1 MLLLGDFIELP
12 KESVLQ
18 VSREDGS
25 NWATH
30 DVIEGAPR
38 GQFIGPALGRLRVR
52 LFFHVDFMAPRPTIT
67 FLRGMKDRGQIFQ
80 LWSRAGSFWG
90 IRKIDQVDSQY
101 IWALQD
107 GRVICA
113 YCDLTLS
120 EPGLVSPPVL
130 LRPLAIA
137 DNATDVVTTPAE
149 EDTSRP
155 IDEVTAEEIA
165 RV

>member
-12 KESVLQ
+12 VQSVLN

-25 NWATH
+25 TWATH
-30 DVIEGAPR
+30 DVIQGTPR
-38 GQFIGPALGRLRVR
+38 QQFIGPGLGRLRLK
-52 LFFHVDFMAPRPTIT
+52 LFFHIDFIGPRPTIT
-67 FLRGMKDRGQIFQ
+67 FLRGMKDRGEIFQ

-90 IRKIDQVDSQY
+90 VRKIDQVDSQY
-101 IWALQD
+101 VWALED

-120 EPGLVSPPVL
+120 EPGLVAPPVL
-130 LRPLAIA
+130 VLPLALEG
-137 DNATDVVTTPAE
+137 NATDVVPTKAE

-155 IDEVTAEEIA
+155 IDEVPVEEIA